1 MLALYYNFLIVKFYC
16 DYHSLIPEGPVISS
30 FYPAPTPITFWIP
43 LFISGS
49 YKLFFFKVLI
59 TKGLRNF
66 QTLGLQIPSLS
77 QKLLKTAKNYSLLGI
92 IPTAICPIRK

>member
-1 MLALYYNFLIVKFYC
+1 MLALYYNFLKVKFYC
-16 DYHSLIPEGPVISS
+16 DHHSLIPVISS

-66 QTLGLQIPSLS
+66 QTLGLHIPSLS
-77 QKLLKTAKNYSLLGI
+77 QKLLKTAKNCSLLGS
-92 IPTAICPIRK
+92 IPTAICPIIN